1 MPDKKD
7 FFYYA
12 KLYGIPI
19 YFQPEE
25 NEVVP
30 RNVFCG
36 FLLFLLALIFLP
48 ISRFIPD
55 DAEFGIKIYKK
66 TITREE
72 LREKGLING

>member
-1 MPDKKD
+1 MTDKKD
-7 FFYYA
+7 VFYYA

-30 RNVFCG
+30 RNAFCG
-36 FLLFLLALIFLP
+36 FLLLLLALIILP
-48 ISRFIPD
+48 ILRLIPD
-55 DAEFGIKIYKK
+55 NAEFGVKIYHK

-72 LREKGLING
+72 LIKKGVVE